1 MMYNKHM
8 KPYLLI
14 FSVLVAACQSPSPQE
29 NQTTMQEDTTSIPKE
44 NFGTGPNGETVDIYT
59 LTNQEGMEAKIT
71 NYGGIVT
78 SLKVKDV
85 EGNFDDVVLGFDN
98 LQAYVDNN
106 PFFGAL
112 VGRYGNRIAKGKFTL
127 DGTTYELDT
136 NNMGNHLHG
145 GLKGFDKVV
154 WSAQPQE
161 SEDGQQLVLTYTSPD
176 GDQGYPGTL
185 ETKVTYTLTDD
196 NILRIEYEATTD
208 KKTVVNLTNHSYFNL
223 SGDPTQTVLEHE
235 VMINAEQF
243 VPVDETLIPTGE
255 LASVE
260 GTPFDFT
267 ELKPIGQQINEDSN
281 DQIKWGKGYD
291 HCWVLD
297 KEGMGLA
304 ARVHEPT
311 SGRVME
317 VYTTEPGVQFYTGNF
332 LDGAVTGKEGI
343 AYAQRSAF
351 CLETEHFPD
360 SPNQPD
366 FPSVELAP
374 GETYST
380 TTEYRFSTE

>member
-1 MMYNKHM
+1 M

-14 FSVLVAACQSPSPQE
+14 FSLFVAACQSPSTQE
-29 NQTTMQEDTTSIPKE
+29 NEQSTMQEISNPIPKE
-44 NFGTGPNGETVDIYT
+44 SFGTGPNGEAVDIYT
-59 LTNQEGMEAKIT
+59 LTNQDGMEAKIT

-78 SLKVKDV
+78 SLKVKDAD
-85 EGNFDDVVLGFDN
+85 GNLDDVVLGFDN

-106 PFFGAL
+106 PYFGAL
-112 VGRYGNRIAKGKFTL
+112 VGRYGNRIAKGKFTI

-154 WSAQPQE
+154 WTAEPQQ

-176 GDQGYPGTL
+176 GDQGYPGKL

-196 NILRIEYEATTD
+196 NVLRIEYEATTD

-223 SGDPTQTVLEHE
+223 TGDPTQTVLNHE
-235 VMINAEQF
+235 VMINADQF

-255 LASVE
+255 LAAVE

-281 DQIKWGKGYD
+281 EQIKYGLGYD

-304 ARVHEPT
+304 ARVHEPNT
-311 SGRVME
+311 GRVME

-332 LDGAVTGKEGI
+332 LNGSVTGKEGI
-343 AYAQRSAF
+343 AYAKRTAF